1 MSHNNARTN
10 GAAVHAVDDQGQTQE
25 EVQALEMLRETM
37 QQLTDKPGMFEEY
50 AMDLKE
56 TFGDVIESRL
66 VMSCA
71 IEMLFDQSIQEPQC
85 RYMGAR
91 LCHLLDTLAS
101 TSVTSHNLFRELL
114 ILKLAHEE
122 TELPL
127 CMQNEQL
134 KVRGT
139 CLFLA
144 DLYVQLNSDGEQ
156 RIIELARSILA
167 IMELLLSKP
176 GPENAKCVC
185 QAFKL
190 CGYQLEQDLGQDI
203 EQVMGM
209 LAKLEHELDTSTS
222 RLIESVLKLRSTRW
236 GRNQM
241 AAKPSSSNYKPY
253 AHTDGPVFYG
263 PDGQVLTDDEASFL
277 NAHSISSAFNGAG
290 AMAGMTLNSLAA
302 GDPGVFGGGHLDP
315 DDFNADMDPMVQEA
329 YRQFLRGNH

>member
-1 MSHNNARTN
+1 MSHNNSRTN

-71 IEMLFDQSIQEPQC
+71 IEMLFEQSIQEPQC

-101 TSVTSHNLFRELL
+101 TSVTTHNLFRELL

-185 QAFKL
+185 QAFK
-190 CGYQLEQDLGQDI
+190 
-203 EQVMGM
+203 V
-209 LAKLEHELDTSTS
+209 SS
-222 RLIESVLKLRSTRW
+222 RLWARPNCKEE
-236 GRNQM
+236 
-241 AAKPSSSNYKPY
+241 Y
-253 AHTDGPVFYG
+253 
-263 PDGQVLTDDEASFL
+263 
-277 NAHSISSAFNGAG
+277 
-290 AMAGMTLNSLAA
+290 
-302 GDPGVFGGGHLDP
+302 
-315 DDFNADMDPMVQEA
+315 
-329 YRQFLRGNH
+329 